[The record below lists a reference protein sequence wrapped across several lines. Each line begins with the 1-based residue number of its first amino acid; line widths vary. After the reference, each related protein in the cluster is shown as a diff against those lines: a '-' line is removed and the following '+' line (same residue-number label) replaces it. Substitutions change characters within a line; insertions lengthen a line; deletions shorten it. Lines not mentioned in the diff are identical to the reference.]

1 MNFTNFLLRWI
12 QYWQSEE
19 NSQSEHH
26 YDIKNNYGPRSSGYN
41 IDNQKEIL
49 NQNIILRSEKQN
61 IFAHFLLGKA
71 VIGICLL
78 MFINRSWIDFKL
90 REKKILTIQYYF

>member
-19 NSQSEHH
+19 NSQPEHH
-26 YDIKNNYGPRSSGYN
+26 NDIKNNYGPRSRVRSYGPHSGASGDN

-71 VIGICLL
+71 VIGIC
-78 MFINRSWIDFKL
+78 
-90 REKKILTIQYYF
+90 